1 MSIDNLATVMLW
13 VANIANLFLV
23 TSGILNAII
32 SHKSDKYP
40 ELHYWLRL
48 AQGRVVLP
56 DAGRLYYTTYTI
68 PDILSK
74 FPHNTT
80 GVMSVKSHSDVVA
93 ECKELVSSYESG
105 DFWLIEPRYC
115 CDDLIG
121 VWDDGSLLDVALWYR
136 DVMYTNIP
144 DGLHDTNECPEFILG
159 SASIIPIATDIVN
172 WLPVTNIVLIY
183 KVRKML
189 IGLIDGL

>member
-1 MSIDNLATVMLW
+1 MSIDNLATLALCVSSI
-13 VANIANLFLV
+13 VNLCLV
-23 TSGILNAII
+23 TCTILQII
-32 SHKSDKYP
+32 SHKGDKYP
-40 ELHYWLRL
+40 ELHHLMSL
-48 AQGRVVLP
+48 VFHRVVLP
-56 DAGRLYYTTYTI
+56 DAGMEYYTTYTI

-80 GVMSVKSHSDVVA
+80 GVMTAKSHSDVVA

-115 CDDLIG
+115 CEDLTD
-121 VWDDGSLLDVALWYR
+121 VWDAGSLLDVALWYR

-144 DGLHDTNECPEFILG
+144 DGLYDTGECPEFILG

-172 WLPVTNIVLIY
+172 ELPVTNIVLIY

-189 IGLIDGL
+189 MGLIDGL